1 MVSKLIYS
9 IKRYGLINFFNR
21 LIHKFNLNLKLL
33 DPIQKKRLFLS
44 KEIEKISK
52 GTVLS
57 GEYKGTKFIN
67 SSDYFLA
74 KSSQLLGTYELEV
87 QTELINIITKNNLR
101 YFINLGAGEGFHSVG
116 IMNKKKLEK
125 CISFEMD
132 LKNVKN
138 IERNFI
144 LNKIQNFE
152 IFSKADINFL
162 DKIINYTDFNKSIF
176 LFDIE
181 GEEFKLLN
189 ENNLKILS
197 KSFLIIEIHHF
208 YFDAQELKKFILK
221 LKEIFNIRYI
231 TTSDRNYS
239 NINEISKFNDDEKW
253 LMMSESRPETMKWIV
268 CEPKF

>member
-1 MVSKLIYS
+1 MFNKLIYS

-21 LIHKFNLNLKLL
+21 LILKFNLNLKLL

-152 IFSKADINFL
+152 IFSKADIDFFGQ
-162 DKIINYTDFNKSIF
+162 NY
-176 LFDIE
+176 
-181 GEEFKLLN
+181 KLYR
-189 ENNLKILS
+189 
-197 KSFLIIEIHHF
+197 F
-208 YFDAQELKKFILK
+208 
-221 LKEIFNIRYI
+221 
-231 TTSDRNYS
+231 
-239 NINEISKFNDDEKW
+239 
-253 LMMSESRPETMKWIV
+253 
-268 CEPKF
+268 